1 MQFGAKRPGQK
12 RSVLGSVCPCF
23 PSLAARCHH
32 RWSRVQFILSAPGSA
47 GRPGC
52 WWRCPEHLLRGV
64 GDVEEAICVPVAG
77 INFPHAGGHAG
88 HAFLSHKEEQSLGGV
103 QRNLIPN
110 RKKCKK
116 EVIEGVDTRMANLT
130 ALGRQWREDY
140 LAFRR
145 KRPENK
151 KKKTSWLRSEGEL

>member
-1 MQFGAKRPGQK
+1 MLCSLGLRDLDRNNLCLAQFVPA
-12 RSVLGSVCPCF
+12 F
-23 PSLAARCHH
+23 PVWLRGVTTIDP
-32 RWSRVQFILSAPGSA
+32 RVQFILSAAGSA

-52 WWRCPEHLLRGV
+52 WWRCSEHLLRGV

-77 INFPHAGGHAG
+77 INLPHAGGHAG

-103 QRNLIPN
+103 QCNLIPN

-116 EVIEGVDTRMANLT
+116 EVIEGVDTKMANLT

-151 KKKTSWLRSEGEL
+151 KTSWLKSEGEL